1 MLFQPLEGIIMKND
15 FHNKYVVDVRP
26 SDKLVLF
33 FKLWAHHKEL
43 KRLAIGMSELLLL
56 VKRGNYYLFD
66 A

>member
-1 MLFQPLEGIIMKND
+1 MKND

-33 FKLWAHHKEL
+33 FKLWAHHKKL
-43 KRLAIGMSELLLL
+43 KRLAVGMSELLLL